1 MKHWL
6 LIYEV
11 GPEYMERRAEF
22 RGVHLKLAW
31 EAADRGEL
39 LLGGALQSPVD
50 RAMLLF
56 RAEGPEVAEAFARV
70 DPYVTNGLVQRWSVR
85 EWTTVAGEGA
95 ANPIRP

>member
-1 MKHWL
+1 M
-6 LIYEV
+6 
-11 GPEYMERRAEF
+11 
-22 RGVHLKLAW
+22 HLKLAW
-31 EAADRGEL
+31 EAADRGDL

-56 RAEGPEVAEAFARV
+56 RGEGPEVAESFARV

-85 EWTTVAGEGA
+85 EWTTVVGEGA

>member
-39 LLGGALQSPVD
+39 LLGGALQSP
-50 RAMLLF
+50 
-56 RAEGPEVAEAFARV
+56 
-70 DPYVTNGLVQRWSVR
+70 NGLVQRWSVR